1 MDKLKCII
9 IEDQVPAQ
17 EILKGY
23 VEQVPYLDLLQV
35 YVSPM
40 EALTELERGD
50 VDVLFLDVHM
60 PKLSGVELLKM
71 LNNPPQTILTTAFSE
86 YAVEGFELEVVDY
99 LLKPYSFGRFL
110 KSVAKLRRSGHVT
123 EESNNQPY
131 LFVRNKGQIKK
142 IALSDIEY
150 VEARGDFT
158 VICTSEN
165 REVANTSLQNM
176 LTSLGGDF
184 IRCHKSY
191 VINIASVEKI
201 VGNTLVLKN
210 TSIPIGRSYKASL
223 LDRIRLI

>member
-1 MDKLKCII
+1 MEKLKCII
-9 IEDQVPAQ
+9 IEDQIPAQ
-17 EILKGY
+17 EILKSY
-23 VEQVPYLDLLQV
+23 VERVPYLDLLQV
-35 YVSPM
+35 YVSPL
-40 EALTELERGD
+40 EALVELERGD

-60 PKLSGVELLKM
+60 PKLSGIELLKM
-71 LNNPPQTILTTAFSE
+71 LNNPPQTILTTAFSA

-110 KSVAKLRRSGHVT
+110 KSVAKLRRSENGT
-123 EESNNQPY
+123 EEPTNQPY
-131 LFVRNKGQIKK
+131 LFVRNKGQIRK

-150 VEARGDFT
+150 IEARGDFA
-158 VICTSEN
+158 VICTSSN
-165 REVANTSLQNM
+165 REVANTSLQNI
-176 LTSLGGDF
+176 LASLGGDF

-201 VGNTLVLKN
+201 VGNTLILKN